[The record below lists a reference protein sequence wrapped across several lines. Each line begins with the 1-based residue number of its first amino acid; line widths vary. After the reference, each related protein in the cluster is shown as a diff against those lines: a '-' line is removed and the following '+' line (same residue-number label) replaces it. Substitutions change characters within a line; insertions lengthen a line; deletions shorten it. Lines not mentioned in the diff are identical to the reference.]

1 MMNGQQSSPAVVIDE
16 GTWARL
22 VMFTPEPAYE
32 TERLHRLVRHALKT
46 LAASTRSETTTG
58 FFCLPGDGS
67 VTTPL
72 WQQFHL
78 RHADGVVNISLTN

>member
-1 MMNGQQSSPAVVIDE
+1 MMNGEQSSPAVVINED
-16 GTWARL
+16 TWARL
-22 VMFTPEPAYE
+22 VTFRPDPSCE
-32 TERLHRLVRHALKT
+32 TERLHRLVRLALKT
-46 LAASTRSETTTG
+46 LAASTRSEITTG

-78 RHADGVVNISLTN
+78 RNADGVVHISLTN